1 MKNRFNWKSILP
13 DLIIVVVFLLASAI
27 YFSPALE
34 GKVIFASDN
43 VNFWSMVHEADEFRA
58 ETGESAFWTN
68 AMFSGMPTY
77 QIGGNTYAWSKAY
90 GPLLKFFRWGEW
102 NALFLMLF
110 YLVAF
115 YVLLRSFKIEKWVSM
130 AGAFA
135 ITLSSYFF
143 IIIAAGHI
151 SKAESLTWMTL
162 VLVGFLLCYR
172 KQYLSGAI
180 IIMFFTP
187 LGFFKHMQMS
197 YYMCMLIGVLFFAE
211 LYNAWKA
218 KEWKQLGISTAV
230 FAFAFLVGLG
240 IGGADF
246 FANQEYAKETMRGG
260 HSDIV
265 REDDGDETMGKN
277 SGLSLEY
284 ATQWSYGIDETLTLL
299 VPNYMGGASGYQLG
313 TDSELYKQLT
323 KAGVPS
329 QSAKQFVQ
337 HAPTYWGTQPFTSGP
352 VYVGAIVCFLFILG
366 LLIVSGPYK
375 WALLVAT
382 IFSVLLSWGHNF
394 MPFTELFFNYF
405 PMYSK
410 FRAVSS
416 ILVVAEITM
425 PLLAL
430 LAVKEIID
438 RKSSKDKPKIST
450 KFAIY
455 VSAGITAGVCLVLA
469 LFGGSLLSFTSAQDA
484 AMQLPDF
491 ALDALVA
498 ERAAMLKA
506 DAWRSCLFIIAAA
519 ALVWAYDRFEFK
531 TSWLGIALAVL
542 VVADMWPVA
551 KRFCNDD
558 NFVTVKQRDKA
569 FAMQPYEKEILK
581 DKSYFRVLN
590 LSTNTFNDART
601 GHYLHSIGGYHAA
614 KLRRYQDLIDE
625 HMQRNNMNWNVIN
638 MLNGKYIIVPTQNS
652 QPQPQLNPL
661 AMGPAWFV
669 DSLLV
674 VDNAN
679 QESDALREIDL
690 HTTAVLDRQ
699 FEQYASKLATPHDD
713 AATIQLQEYRPNKL
727 TYNSKS
733 SVDKTLV
740 FSEIYY
746 PYGWVARV
754 DGKPVDIFRV
764 NYVLRAINLPAGE
777 HNIVLSFEPQSV
789 KKGNIVSIV
798 CLLIMLLTIAWYAVS
813 VYRKSGN
820 TAVA

>member
-1 MKNRFNWKSILP
+1 MKINFNWKSLLP
-13 DLIIVVVFLLASAI
+13 DFIIFAIFVVASVV

-34 GKVIFASDN
+34 GKVIFATDN
-43 VNFWSMVHEADEFRA
+43 VNFLSMVHETSEYVAQ
-58 ETGESAFWTN
+58 TGESPYWTN

-77 QIGGNTYAWSKAY
+77 QIGGNRYAWGKAY
-90 GPLLKFFRWGEW
+90 GPLIKFFRWGER

-110 YLVAF
+110 YLIAF
-115 YVLLRSFKIEKWVSM
+115 YVLLRSFKIDKWVSM

-143 IIIAAGHI
+143 IIIAASHI
-151 SKAESLTWMTL
+151 SKAEALTWMTL

-172 KQYLSGAI
+172 RQYFLGAI
-180 IIMFFTP
+180 LIMFFIP
-187 LGFFKHMQMS
+187 LGFFKHLQMS
-197 YYMCMLIGVLFFAE
+197 YYVCMLIGVLFFAE
-211 LYNAWKA
+211 LYNAFKS
-218 KEWKQLGISTAV
+218 KQWKQFGIATAV
-230 FAFAFLVGLG
+230 FIAAFAVGLG

-265 REDDGDETMGKN
+265 RTDDANQTANKN

-299 VPNYMGGASGYQLG
+299 VPNYMGGASGYKLD
-313 TDSELYKQLT
+313 TDSELYKSLT
-323 KAGVPS
+323 HAGVPA

-352 VYVGAIVCFLFILG
+352 VYVGAIVCFLFVLG
-366 LLIVSGPYK
+366 LLIVPGPYK
-375 WALLVAT
+375 WALLIAT
-382 IFSVLLSWGHNF
+382 LFSVLLSWGHNF
-394 MPFTELFFNYF
+394 MPFTELFFKYF

-438 RKSSKDKPKIST
+438 RKTADTKPRLST
-450 KFAIY
+450 TTAIY
-455 VSAGITAGVCLVLA
+455 ISAGITAGLCLVLA
-469 LFGGSLLSFTSAQDA
+469 LFGGSIFSFSSPQDA

-491 ALDALVA
+491 ALDALIA
-498 ERAAMLKA
+498 QRAAMLKA
-506 DAWRSCLFIIAAA
+506 DAWRSCLFIVAAA
-519 ALVWAYDRFEFK
+519 ALVWAYNRFKFN
-531 TSWLGIALAVL
+531 TTWLGIALAAL
-542 VVADMWPVA
+542 VIADMWPVA

-558 NFVTVKQRDKA
+558 NFVTVKQRDKT

-581 DKSYFRVLN
+581 DNSYFRVLN

-625 HMQRNNMNWNVIN
+625 HLQRNNLNWDVVN
-638 MLNGKYIIVPTQNS
+638 MLNGKYIILPTQNA
-652 QPQPQLNPL
+652 QPQAQLNPR
-661 AMGPAWFV
+661 AMGAAWFV
-669 DSLLV
+669 DTLLV

-699 FEQYASKLATPHDD
+699 FEQYASLTATPHDNS
-713 AATIQLQEYRPNKL
+713 ATVELQEYRPNRL

-777 HNIVLSFEPQSV
+777 HSIVLSFEPQSV
-789 KKGNIVSIV
+789 KKGNTISIV
-798 CLLIMLLTIAWYAVS
+798 CMLIMLLTIIGYIVS
-813 VYRKSGN
+813 YLRPRPKN
-820 TAVA
+820 I